1 MADKVNEMA
10 QIEHVADARAS
21 YDVNPKTERQGI
33 DPVLEKKVLRKV
45 DMNLVPIL
53 FLLFLCAFIDRINIG
68 NARIQGLE
76 ADLDMTGQDYN
87 IALFT
92 FFILYILLEVPCN
105 ILLKNMRPSLF
116 LSAIMTG
123 WGIVTICQGLTRSF
137 AGLVVCRVIIG
148 GLEAGFFPACV
159 YLLSMYYCRHELQ
172 WRFNLFFSASIIAG
186 AFSGLLAYAIAHMDG
201 IAGYGGWRWIFIL
214 EGIATVIIAVF
225 SYWIIP
231 DWPESAKFLNDDER
245 AILIERLAQDRKDTH
260 MNHWDKKTAKRIFSD
275 PKIYLSILM
284 YMGIVTTSYSG
295 SFFTPTILKQLGWTS
310 IRAQIMSIP
319 IFIFATVCA
328 LVCAIASDKLKHR
341 SGFILGGCLFT
352 TIGYV
357 ILLNMMSVSVGVRY
371 FALFCIVGG
380 GYIAQPIVLVWA
392 SNNNSGHYKVG
403 VASAM
408 QVGIGNVGGII
419 ASNMFVTSQA
429 PEYPLGFGLG
439 LGLVWLCVLSSVVFL
454 LYIKRENKLRDQGK
468 RDDRYNLPEDE
479 RNNLGDDHPA
489 FRFTF

>member
-1 MADKVNEMA
+1 MADKINDTAE
-10 QIEHVADARAS
+10 IEHVS
-21 YDVNPKTERQGI
+21 DVNPKAERQGI
-33 DPVLEKKVLRKV
+33 DPILEKKVLRKV
-45 DMNLVPIL
+45 DLNLVPIL

-76 ADLDMTGQDYN
+76 ADLNMSGQDYN

-123 WGIVTICQGLTRSF
+123 WGIITICQGLTRSF
-137 AGLVVCRVIIG
+137 AGLVACRVIIG
-148 GLEAGFFPACV
+148 GLEAGFFPACM

-214 EGIATVIIAVF
+214 EGIATVIIAIF
-225 SYWIIP
+225 SYWIVP

-245 AILIERLAQDRKDTH
+245 ALLIDRLAQDRKDTH

-275 PKIYLSILM
+275 IKIYLSILM
-284 YMGIVTTSYSG
+284 YLGIVTTSYSG

-319 IFIFATVCA
+319 IFLFATVCA
-328 LVCAIASDKLKHR
+328 LVSAIASDKMKHR
-341 SGFILGGCLFT
+341 FGFIIGGCLFA

-408 QVGIGNVGGII
+408 QVGLGNSGGII
-419 ASNMFVTSQA
+419 ASNMFVTGQA
-429 PEYPLGFGLG
+429 PKYPLGFGLG
-439 LGLVWLCVLSSVVFL
+439 LGLVWLCVLSSIVFL
-454 LYIKRENKLRDQGK
+454 FYIRRENRLREEGK